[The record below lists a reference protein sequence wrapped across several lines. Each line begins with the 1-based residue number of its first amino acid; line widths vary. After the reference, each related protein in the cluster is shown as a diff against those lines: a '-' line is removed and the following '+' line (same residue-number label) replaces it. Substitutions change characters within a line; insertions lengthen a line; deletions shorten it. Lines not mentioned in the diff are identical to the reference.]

1 MLFGS
6 TMRRAAS
13 RFDPQRPGHPCAED
27 ADGPPSS
34 RGYFANDPGFE
45 WAVAERRQ
53 IQLFVAL
60 EWHEP
65 EAEDTWLGSEP
76 RADDGARTRDLRL
89 GKPTLYQLSY
99 VRARPSLARP

>member
-1 MLFGS
+1 MTRG
-6 TMRRAAS
+6 
-13 RFDPQRPGHPCAED
+13 FD
-27 ADGPPSS
+27 
-34 RGYFANDPGFE
+34 
-45 WAVAERRQ
+45 WTVAERRQ
-53 IQLFVAL
+53 IQL